1 MDIPGLFSPLHNLIG
16 RMDRKR
22 YIHMVTQW
30 MEEHKQSLFRYAC
43 YHVGNTTDAEDI
55 LQDIYLRMLEKSADT
70 STITNLQAYVYRALI
85 NACLSHRRQVGHIPL
100 SSDYEPTS
108 FEDEAER
115 IRQLIENMP
124 EKSREI
130 VRLKTYASMT
140 FDAIADVMRI
150 SPTTAKRRY
159 YEGLEYLRS
168 KYDDL

>member
-1 MDIPGLFSPLHNLIG
+1 MDL
-16 RMDRKR
+16 
-22 YIHMVTQW
+22 
-30 MEEHKQSLFRYAC
+30 
-43 YHVGNTTDAEDI
+43 
-55 LQDIYLRMLEKSADT
+55 
-70 STITNLQAYVYRALI
+70 
-85 NACLSHRRQVGHIPL
+85 
-100 SSDYEPTS
+100 DYEPTS